1 MMQGSIVEAN
11 VISKKKRDERANREK
26 QEILNP
32 ERLER
37 AKIKRKKKIFW
48 GTLLGILFCGAIIF
62 VSFEIMRAIGKNS
75 LYENVEAAAPD
86 MGPVMAKEALTKE
99 EEDKWQEGW
108 VKYKG
113 NIYAYNEEI
122 ITFLFMGIDKN
133 SEVQEVEE
141 GTDGGQA
148 DALFLAVMNPLD
160 KTIKIIGIN
169 RNTMADVDI
178 YNSEGAYVTTQKA
191 QIAVQHGFGNGVE
204 ESCEY
209 QRKAVSKL
217 FYGLPIHGYA
227 AIQMS
232 AIPTINDAVGGV
244 DVTVLEDLTIK
255 DGMLVE
261 GADVHLMGKT
271 AFWYVKYRDTNT
283 FGSADMR
290 LERQKQYL
298 TGFMD
303 AAKRAAKENISVAAE
318 LYQAIMPMMV
328 TDISLE

>member
-26 QEILNP
+26 QELLNP

-75 LYENVEAAAPD
+75 LYKNVEAAAPD

-178 YNSEGAYVTTQKA
+178 YNSEGAYVTTQQA
-191 QIAVQHGFGNGVE
+191 QIAVQHGFGNGA
-204 ESCEY
+204 ST
-209 QRKAVSKL
+209 
-217 FYGLPIHGYA
+217 
-227 AIQMS
+227 S
-232 AIPTINDAVGGV
+232 AKQCPNFFTGCRFMV
-244 DVTVLEDLTIK
+244 
-255 DGMLVE
+255 
-261 GADVHLMGKT
+261 
-271 AFWYVKYRDTNT
+271 
-283 FGSADMR
+283 MR
-290 LERQKQYL
+290 R
-298 TGFMD
+298 F
-303 AAKRAAKENISVAAE
+303 R
-318 LYQAIMPMMV
+318 
-328 TDISLE
+328 